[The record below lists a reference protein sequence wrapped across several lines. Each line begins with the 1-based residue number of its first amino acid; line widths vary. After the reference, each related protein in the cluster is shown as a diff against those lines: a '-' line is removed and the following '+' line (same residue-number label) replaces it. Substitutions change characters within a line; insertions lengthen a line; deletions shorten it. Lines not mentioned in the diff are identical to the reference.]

1 MVITLVGGGLDRT
14 GVVNAASSA
23 ACPRPAAQQLPPAYR
38 RTSAPLHW
46 QGNAGGRMKMEAW
59 TGAHM
64 NLNDAAKRVSSIP
77 PSRLPVLACVSEG
90 MSNRQIADKL
100 GYKNGHSVAT
110 VVYEIAKQL
119 GIEGMYSR
127 TEKRQFTADAYRQAK
142 RNVSKSL
149 SLDVGKLEDDRA
161 IPIRGP
167 SGSKLRALLR
177 QGYEVERVE
186 VILRLRTG
194 G

>member
-1 MVITLVGGGLDRT
+1 
-14 GVVNAASSA
+14 
-23 ACPRPAAQQLPPAYR
+23 
-38 RTSAPLHW
+38 
-46 QGNAGGRMKMEAW
+46 MKMEAW
-59 TGAHM
+59 TGGHI
-64 NLNDAAKRVSSIP
+64 NDAAKRVSSIP
-77 PSRLPVLACVSEG
+77 PSRLPVLVCVSEG

-119 GIEGMYSR
+119 GIEGVYSR
-127 TEKRQFTADAYRQAK
+127 TEKRQITADAYRQAK

-186 VILRLRTG
+186 VILRLPDATG
-194 G
+194 L

>member
-1 MVITLVGGGLDRT
+1 
-14 GVVNAASSA
+14 
-23 ACPRPAAQQLPPAYR
+23 
-38 RTSAPLHW
+38 
-46 QGNAGGRMKMEAW
+46 MKMEAW
-59 TGAHM
+59 TGGHM

-110 VVYEIAKQL
+110 IVYEIAKQL
-119 GIEGMYSR
+119 GVEGVYSR

>member
-1 MVITLVGGGLDRT
+1 MGQPKSIGPEPLAWRRGRAYEDGGVDGWTHEPQRCRQARFFYPAVASAGTGLRI
-14 GVVNAASSA
+14 
-23 ACPRPAAQQLPPAYR
+23 
-38 RTSAPLHW
+38 
-46 QGNAGGRMKMEAW
+46 GGDVK
-59 TGAHM
+59 
-64 NLNDAAKRVSSIP
+64 
-77 PSRLPVLACVSEG
+77 
-90 MSNRQIADKL
+90 RQIADKL

-110 VVYEIAKQL
+110 IVYEIAKQL
-119 GIEGMYSR
+119 GVEGVYSR